1 MGNGMIGRNRQDFTV
16 NLRKIDFIV
25 FFFWYNWLNIDD
37 FQLFSNEL
45 GESKRRKMY
54 EKGTWFGY
62 GSRSAGG
69 TLTGCGSSGGGSG
82 KDGYSSAEKAAVAYW
97 EAYYTLGTDKMM
109 KLMPAEAK
117 EHWEDE
123 LSLTSEQLTAY
134 MEQELE
140 KKSDII
146 KTFKSVSVDEQE
158 ELSIDRI
165 QNFNENYL
173 GEVGIKADEAVRCIC
188 TIYDDTGHIDD
199 YRVTVYQYK
208 GKWYSHSADAFFE

>member
-1 MGNGMIGRNRQDFTV
+1 MKKV
-16 NLRKIDFIV
+16 
-25 FFFWYNWLNIDD
+25 
-37 FQLFSNEL
+37 L
-45 GESKRRKMY
+45 GLVM
-54 EKGTWFGY
+54 
-62 GSRSAGG
+62 AVAVLGG

-165 QNFNENYL
+165 QNFGCLLYFGHQFTYRRSRAL
-173 GEVGIKADEAVRCIC
+173 CLHQMH
-188 TIYDDTGHIDD
+188 TGGSCHRKKCQHK
-199 YRVTVYQYK
+199 Y
-208 GKWYSHSADAFFE
+208 

>member
-1 MGNGMIGRNRQDFTV
+1 MKKV
-16 NLRKIDFIV
+16 
-25 FFFWYNWLNIDD
+25 
-37 FQLFSNEL
+37 L
-45 GESKRRKMY
+45 GLVM
-54 EKGTWFGY
+54 
-62 GSRSAGG
+62 AVAVLGG

-165 QNFNENYL
+165 QNFIPCFFASSTQSSSPSKMLLSVSIMVLSMSNRIAFIL
-173 GEVGIKADEAVRCIC
+173 FFSIKFIS
-188 TIYDDTGHIDD
+188 ISNMFL
-199 YRVTVYQYK
+199 K
-208 GKWYSHSADAFFE
+208 

>member
-1 MGNGMIGRNRQDFTV
+1 MKKV
-16 NLRKIDFIV
+16 
-25 FFFWYNWLNIDD
+25 
-37 FQLFSNEL
+37 L
-45 GESKRRKMY
+45 GLVM
-54 EKGTWFGY
+54 
-62 GSRSAGG
+62 AVAVLGG

-82 KDGYSSAEKAAVAYW
+82 KDGYSSAEKAAMAYW

-146 KTFKSVSVDEQE
+146 KTFKSVS
-158 ELSIDRI
+158 DRKS
-165 QNFNENYL
+165 
-173 GEVGIKADEAVRCIC
+173 VV
-188 TIYDDTGHIDD
+188 
-199 YRVTVYQYK
+199 
-208 GKWYSHSADAFFE
+208 

>member
-1 MGNGMIGRNRQDFTV
+1 
-16 NLRKIDFIV
+16 
-25 FFFWYNWLNIDD
+25 
-37 FQLFSNEL
+37 
-45 GESKRRKMY
+45 MY

-140 KKSDII
+140 KRVISLKL
-146 KTFKSVSVDEQE
+146 
-158 ELSIDRI
+158 LS
-165 QNFNENYL
+165 L
-173 GEVGIKADEAVRCIC
+173 CL
-188 TIYDDTGHIDD
+188 
-199 YRVTVYQYK
+199 
-208 GKWYSHSADAFFE
+208 

>member
-1 MGNGMIGRNRQDFTV
+1 MKKV
-16 NLRKIDFIV
+16 
-25 FFFWYNWLNIDD
+25 
-37 FQLFSNEL
+37 L
-45 GESKRRKMY
+45 GLVM
-54 EKGTWFGY
+54 
-62 GSRSAGG
+62 AVAVLGG

-82 KDGYSSAEKAAVAYW
+82 KDGYSSAEKAAMAYW

-165 QNFNENYL
+165 QNFGCLLYFGHQFTYRRSWAL
-173 GEVGIKADEAVRCIC
+173 CLHQIHMITTCKWQQGEQKYQNAHTTDPVCETTPHKNTVRKNFYIRE
-188 TIYDDTGHIDD
+188 DTGTGRSKTGNSFKKSID
-199 YRVTVYQYK
+199 RMRNGVT
-208 GKWYSHSADAFFE
+208 